1 MATKKYR
8 MSNEEKQA
16 DIDAKLS
23 GMYIIKNGEFIGT
36 LKRVKV
42 IAPPSGFNRRYSV
55 EMYDGTF
62 YTTTRITEFE
72 PVTAQE
78 LVKRLGEDVLKH
90 YNARLRQKPQPP
102 QPIVNG

>member
-90 YNARLRQKPQPP
+90 YNARFRQKPQPP
-102 QPIVNG
+102 QPDANG